1 MTIKD
6 DRPNNLSKCAIINGL
21 VLVYNITHADLFTHS
36 AQKGYEN
43 QFKF

>member
-21 VLVYNITHADLFTHS
+21 VLVYNIAHADLTKINSNFEVFH
-36 AQKGYEN
+36 
-43 QFKF
+43 